1 MLLVAFALSSVMF
14 VACNKYDEEINGLQS
29 QIDQLNA
36 TVQSLQSAIS
46 NGAVVTS
53 VAETTEGIK
62 VTLSNNQSYVIKHG
76 TNGKDGQ
83 NGTNGADGKDGS
95 VVTIGENGNWFIDG
109 VDTGKAAQGPK
120 GDAGVAGAAGKDA
133 DQIHYYPCTD
143 KESENY
149 GKWVKV
155 TNGVEAATTESWL
168 HEGVLTAVYDSVN
181 GVLVVVGVEGATDG
195 RVEIATA
202 AHLASLAFVPEVMTE
217 NLGMPVL
224 SSYYIEKYAG
234 WDKKKDAAV
243 YDYVASNDLV
253 MTYRVNPTN
262 AVLANTSF
270 SFIDRVVKTKVDGDS
285 TNLLNFVGY
294 KAVEGGIEVTATA
307 NEISY
312 EGNQD
317 DEFNLF
323 ALKAVN
329 EKDGSEIVSD
339 YAKFEKKQIKWFYV
353 ACGYY
358 DDDNNWNTQWYKQE
372 IDNPSWAED
381 TNNELELNS
390 KITDYQKVENIAA
403 IDEAFDMYNVR
414 ANYYHF
420 CSNLVYSESLDLSTI
435 VKLFATGEEW
445 IDDMEEA
452 GFNITWKFTMPEK
465 FVGEDKV
472 TNQQYYVEMTEDG
485 VVSVNSALPTKRSAI
500 GRTPIFKAEAYLGE
514 TLLADAYVKV
524 KITDEEPVYKKDID
538 IMVDGGVI
546 EYSDIISLAQV
557 EEDDDLVATELS
569 LSWDRVN
576 AEIYEVLGMSASQ
589 FRSKYYYPVWSHIV
603 VENEVGVEKTNS
615 VPAGIEEDETLT
627 SSGTTNTK
635 TSAVWVNFNPTTL
648 QLGKDT
654 VFVTF
659 EARDNQVNGNVKIA
673 FAYDIVHEKAFP
685 ALNSDYKVADN
696 TFMVGTYDADEDE
709 VVYSATTLETVQ
721 TKGRLNKVTGRWEL
735 ANTIKE
741 FIADYAEGLELPGN
755 HTAMTFALKGV
766 VYADTLREASVNP
779 LVKLNKKVY
788 NVADLGYGAK
798 LNGNNLDA
806 ALTLND
812 ALYAAEDSRVYVVTM
827 TLAMANG
834 KECTKDFAVKF
845 VRPFK
850 MFVEDVTLKT
860 MAAPSTADLT
870 KLVTVRDLSNKVLYA
885 VNKNHPKYKADS
897 KTGEVNWDA
906 LGVTEYAEEYYGLTA
921 DDFANITYNVDATG
935 FGAGTLT
942 VDKGII
948 TWNNL
953 GGDLQK
959 NKSAKS
965 LVTIT
970 LKGIAATEVE
980 GNITVLSTANS
991 ME

>member
-76 TNGKDGQ
+76 TNGKDGA
-83 NGTNGADGKDGS
+83 NGADGKNGS

-155 TNGVEAATTESWL
+155 TNGVEAATTESWM

-202 AHLASLAFVPEVMTE
+202 AHLASLAIVPEVMTE
-217 NLGMPVL
+217 NLGMPVV

-234 WDKKKDAAV
+234 TDATKGQIWD
-243 YDYVASNDLV
+243 YITSNDLV

-262 AVLANTSF
+262 AVLANTTF
-270 SFIDRVVKTKVDGDS
+270 SFIDRVVKTTKVDGDS

-294 KAVEGGIEVTATA
+294 KVVEGGIEVTATA

-329 EKDGSEIVSD
+329 EKDGSEVVSD
-339 YAKFEKKQIKWFYV
+339 YAKYTNSLIRDFYIEHGKYDKDNKWNISCRIKEWSAPVNGLTKLADIAKFDEEKDLAHVKNMI
-353 ACGYY
+353 
-358 DDDNNWNTQWYKQE
+358 
-372 IDNPSWAED
+372 
-381 TNNELELNS
+381 
-390 KITDYQKVENIAA
+390 
-403 IDEAFDMYNVR
+403 
-414 ANYYHF
+414 
-420 CSNLVYSESLDLSTI
+420 CSNLVYTESLDLSTI
-435 VKLFATGEEW
+435 VKLVAFDSN
-445 IDDMEEA
+445 IDNLIDVEKE
-452 GFNITWKFTMPEK
+452 GFNITWKFSKPEK
-465 FVGEDKV
+465 FLGDDEV

-485 VVSVNSALPTKRSAI
+485 VVTINSALPTKRSAI

-514 TLLADAYVKV
+514 TLLADTYVKV
-524 KITDEEPVYKKDID
+524 LITDEEPVYADDIN
-538 IMVDGGVI
+538 IEVKGGVI
-546 EYSDIISLAQV
+546 EYSEIVVYPGS
-557 EEDDDLVATELS
+557 EENPYTELV
-569 LSWDRVN
+569 LTWDRVN
-576 AEIYEVLGMSASQ
+576 AEIYEVLGMSASE
-589 FRSKYYYPVWSHIV
+589 FASKYNNGVKSHIKV
-603 VENEVGVEKTNS
+603 VDGKGIEVTGT
-615 VPAGIEEDETLT
+615 PAGVYAYRNLGY
-627 SSGTTNTK
+627 SGEVNTR
-635 TSAVWVNFNPTTL
+635 TSAASVEFDPSTL

-654 VFVTF
+654 VFVTYNAKAP
-659 EARDNQVNGNVKIA
+659 ELYGKVRIA
-673 FAYDIVHEKAFP
+673 FTYDIVHEKAFP

-721 TKGRLNKVTGRWEL
+721 TKGKLVNNKWVL
-735 ANTIKE
+735 SNTIKE
-741 FIADYAEGLELPGN
+741 FIADYAEGLKLPGN
-755 HTAMTFALKGV
+755 HTALTFDLKGV
-766 VYADTLREASVNP
+766 VVADTLRAAS
-779 LVKLNKKVY
+779 Y
-788 NVADLGYGAK
+788 AGYTATLSENTLEGE
-798 LNGNNLDA
+798 
-806 ALTLND
+806 LTLKD
-812 ALYAAEDSRVYVVTM
+812 GLKASEDSRLYVITM
-827 TLAMANG
+827 TLTMANG
-834 KECTKDFAVKF
+834 GECTKDFAVKF
-845 VRPFK
+845 VRPFT
-850 MFVEDVTLKT
+850 MTVGAVELKT
-860 MAAPSTADLT
+860 MAAPSTADLA
-870 KLVTVRDLSNKVLYA
+870 KLVTVKDFAGQLLYG
-885 VNKNHPKYKADS
+885 KFTKDKKDYY
-897 KTGEVNWDA
+897 T
-906 LGVTEYAEEYYGLTA
+906 VTEYATEYYGLTA
-921 DDFANITYNVDATG
+921 DEFKFEYDVDAKG
-935 FGAGTLT
+935 FGENTLT
-942 VDKGII
+942 VNGSEIKWD
-948 TWNNL
+948 NM
-953 GGDLQK
+953 GGDLQV

-965 LVTIT
+965 VVTLT
-970 LKGIAATEVE
+970 LEGLAVTKAE
-980 GNITVLSTANS
+980 GNVTVLSTANS